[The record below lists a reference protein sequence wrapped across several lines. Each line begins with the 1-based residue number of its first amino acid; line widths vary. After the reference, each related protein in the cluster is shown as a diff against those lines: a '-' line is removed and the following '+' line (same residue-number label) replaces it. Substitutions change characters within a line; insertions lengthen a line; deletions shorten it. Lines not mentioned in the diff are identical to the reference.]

1 MRLSRVTVLAV
12 ALIAGFVAAFLALRL
27 TSAPPAPREVGAEAK
42 LDTVQILVAT
52 KDLPMGTTI
61 SGDAVEWQDWP
72 RTAASGNFISR
83 AQNPDGMNQVAG
95 ALARST
101 FYAGEPISEAKL
113 IRTDRGFMSAILPAG
128 QRAVATKI
136 AADTSA
142 GGFILPKDRV
152 DVIMTRQMPG
162 TPGVAGAAVAPEF
175 HTETILHNV
184 RVLAIDQ
191 TIEDKNGQK
200 VVVGQTAT
208 LELSPQQAEILSV
221 AQEMS
226 QRLTLALRSIA
237 DAESKP
243 GDASADAYH
252 LLGGT
257 KQSGGVTVV
266 KNGVAREVNS
276 IR

>member
-1 MRLSRVTVLAV
+1 MRLSRVTVLGV
-12 ALIAGFVAAFLALRL
+12 ALIAGIIAAFLALRL
-27 TSAPPAPREVGAEAK
+27 TSAPPAPASPGAEAK
-42 LDTVQILVAT
+42 PDVVQILVAS
-52 KDLPMGTTI
+52 KDLPMGTTVT
-61 SGDAVEWQDWP
+61 SDAVQWQDWP
-72 RTAASGNFISR
+72 RTAASANFIVRSD
-83 AQNPDGMNQVAG
+83 NPEGMKQVVG

-128 QRAVATKI
+128 KRAVATKI
-136 AADTSA
+136 AAETSA
-142 GGFILPKDRV
+142 GGFILPNDRV
-152 DVIMTRQMPG
+152 DVIMTRQMTSNPD
-162 TPGVAGAAVAPEF
+162 ASGAAAGNEF
-175 HTETILHNV
+175 PTETILHNV

-208 LELSPQQAEILSV
+208 LELTPQQAEILTV
-221 AQEMS
+221 AQQMS

-243 GDASADAYH
+243 NDSASDAYH

-266 KNGVAREVNS
+266 RNGVAREVNAV
-276 IR
+276 R